1 MYDGIFNSKNN
12 EDGDKKVPKGF
23 EKFLRK
29 TGKKDKESS
38 KEVEGSQKDDKKDV
52 KKE

>member
-12 EDGDKKVPKGF
+12 DDGDKKVPKGF

-29 TGKKDKESS
+29 ANKKDGEKS